1 MNFPA
6 VFLRNKLQS
15 TNKVQFDYVDEN
27 LSSSFFINSLPAEY
41 KQGDSM
47 SIQQNDNIK
56 VNFLTLPQVVY
67 IFTCL
72 NLFIVRTALNFE
84 ILA

>member
-1 MNFPA
+1 MKFPA
-6 VFLRNKLQS
+6 VFFRNKLQS
-15 TNKVQFDYVDEN
+15 TNKEQFDYVDEN

-47 SIQQNDNIK
+47 SIQQNDKIK

-72 NLFIVRTALNFE
+72 NLFNYCANSFKL
-84 ILA
+84 